1 VKTADTRLC
10 SRSKAICTQQQATQI
25 GILSAFEEKYK
36 FGWYKKG
43 VLCFGPADGNTDAE
57 Y

>member
-1 VKTADTRLC
+1 LQPFK
-10 SRSKAICTQQQATQI
+10 SYTQQQATQI

-36 FGWYKKG
+36 FGWYIKG
-43 VLCFGPADGNTDAE
+43 VLCFGPADGNTNAE